1 MSSLICSAGAD
12 NFEFERKI
20 AVKYE
25 EITHILLLHKV
36 HRAKFRE

>member
-25 EITHILLLHKV
+25 ERNTHTTT
-36 HRAKFRE
+36 AQGSQS